1 MKRKID
7 KAGGKHLF
15 GRWSLIQYLFFRQ
28 RPDRCV
34 GMVLRPPAEN
44 DTVTVK
50 RESGGTGL
58 TGLPQSYQTQR
69 EAPQGTAVKGFSIW
83 GPGSLR

>member
-15 GRWSLIQYLFFRQ
+15 GRWTIIQYLFFRQ

-50 RESGGTGL
+50 RASGAGG
-58 TGLPQSYQTQR
+58 
-69 EAPQGTAVKGFSIW
+69 
-83 GPGSLR
+83 